1 LPVLFVDLPTAV
13 RIARQGGL
21 RSGAVSRATLRVWAP
36 PGAPPVAAWTIGN
49 LGTVNAAT
57 GEIITFDVTG
67 YVASYNAAWQRAAA
81 ALEAL
86 IRRTQPRPESDVY
99 KDPWS
104 QVFTNYCYGVSVP
117 TGGKVE
123 GIFPGVTCQ

>member
-1 LPVLFVDLPTAV
+1 
-13 RIARQGGL
+13 
-21 RSGAVSRATLRVWAP
+21 
-36 PGAPPVAAWTIGN
+36 
-49 LGTVNAAT
+49 VNAVT

-67 YVASYNAAWQRAAA
+67 YVASYNADWQRAAA

-86 IRRTQPRPESDVY
+86 ARRTQPRRGTDVY
-99 KDPWS
+99 NDPWA